1 MHNVLFTDP
10 EVQSSE
16 SEENEHT
23 SKEDNVATINLEEKL
38 HAMQSYEVRKRKVAH
53 FDDNSDPINIK
64 RSVSHQLKL
73 AECFASIE
81 NGDQEILSYMPS
93 VPTTL
98 SGVKGLAELL
108 RYLIEL
114 KTAKEVVGVKHFF
127 M

>member
-1 MHNVLFTDP
+1 M
-10 EVQSSE
+10 
-16 SEENEHT
+16 
-23 SKEDNVATINLEEKL
+23 
-38 HAMQSYEVRKRKVAH
+38 
-53 FDDNSDPINIK
+53 
-64 RSVSHQLKL
+64 

-81 NGDQEILSYMPS
+81 NGDQEILSYTPS